1 MPTWPTTKAG
11 TTHLD
16 AGSDNPGSAR
26 ADIKQNVDNVN
37 DMIDT
42 IVVNSPTANQ
52 ILAYDTGDS
61 RFENVDIDS
70 IVSDAGVSAVAVVS
84 NATSSKA
91 WTSSYVTVDGFT
103 ETHDPDGIL
112 SIDVAGDTITLA
124 AGTYLIMFDTIS
136 NSFSTGSSER
146 TLNWQLYDTT
156 NTATVK
162 EGESANARQS
172 SGPVYHEMFLDRQT
186 VVTFGTSVDL
196 EFQIKAGG
204 SMTISN
210 SFPIRQITFMK
221 V

>member
-124 AGTYLIMFDTIS
+124 AGTYLIMFDTNS
-136 NSFSTGSSER
+136 KSFSTASAER

-162 EGESANARQS
+162 EGESANARQV
-172 SGPVYHEMFLDRQT
+172 SGPTYYEIFLDKQT
-186 VVTFGTSVDL
+186 VATFGTSVDL
-196 EFQIKAGG
+196 EFQIKSTG
-204 SMTISN
+204 SMTIAN

-221 V
+221 I